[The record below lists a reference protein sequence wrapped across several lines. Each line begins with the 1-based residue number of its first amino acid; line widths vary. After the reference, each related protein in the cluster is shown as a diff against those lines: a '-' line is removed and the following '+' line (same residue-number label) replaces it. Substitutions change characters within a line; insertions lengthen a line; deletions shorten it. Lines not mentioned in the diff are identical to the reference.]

1 MPGTL
6 PERLHKLRGYLI
18 YLELFKEITM
28 VRIQNH
34 GRIKTLAFAAIAA
47 CLFVAWTFILPYQN
61 WAIAANEDKAA
72 AQKAFN
78 AASEVLFHPRCM
90 NCHPSGDAPMIRD
103 DSQPHMFNVMR
114 GSQGKGVGGLKCTLC
129 HRDANQPEEPPG
141 LANWHMPPE
150 NMPMVFQGR
159 TPGGAVSSVERPET
173 KRGQNGGTG
182 DRSYRQGL
190 PGSVGLKPR
199 HGADGPEDESQ

>member
-34 GRIKTLAFAAIAA
+34 GRIKALAFAAIAA

-72 AQKAFN
+72 A
-78 AASEVLFHPRCM
+78 
-90 NCHPSGDAPMIRD
+90 
-103 DSQPHMFNVMR
+103 
-114 GSQGKGVGGLKCTLC
+114 
-129 HRDANQPEEPPG
+129 
-141 LANWHMPPE
+141 
-150 NMPMVFQGR
+150 
-159 TPGGAVSSVERPET
+159 
-173 KRGQNGGTG
+173 
-182 DRSYRQGL
+182 
-190 PGSVGLKPR
+190 
-199 HGADGPEDESQ
+199 